1 MIRRTAILFWF
12 GRNAKPLR
20 RETTAWRKAVMSKN
34 GGRCVISGAATGNEA
49 AHIFNVQKF
58 PFFAYSVW
66 NGVPLRALGVSAL
79 VTLLCVVVNYVA
91 PHKALELLFALVVII
106 TMIAAI
112 TFDPRPCWERLQ
124 EPQTK
129 EPRLDGQ

>member
-20 RETTAWRKAVMSKN
+20 RETTAWRKAVMAKN

-66 NGVPLRALGVSAL
+66 NGVPLRADLHERFDKWTGASKGKPSTILHWWAWRY
-79 VTLLCVVVNYVA
+79 VVRFFN
-91 PHKALELLFALVVII
+91 
-106 TMIAAI
+106 
-112 TFDPRPCWERLQ
+112 
-124 EPQTK
+124 
-129 EPRLDGQ
+129 